1 MPGKNLVTTG
11 DLVAINTEN
20 NKFTI
25 NLGNITDEYLVE
37 YDTGITSEAKLNNS
51 SSISFK
57 NNAIIYQGPDES
69 VVTNTATKTVL
80 VPKGPNLKK
89 SFVASI
95 GYDDAKFITW
105 TVDVNLSE
113 INLKTHLF
121 SDAIGDWQKLD
132 TGYPIKVYPLSIDN
146 TKTSNNVSQLAAL
159 IKDTQYTVN
168 LGENP
173 IRDFSIDFGSDIT
186 SAYRIVYRTIITDK
200 QTHNFINDGYIGV
213 NDGTPDVKSNVNAN
227 ISNHFSKSN
236 TGINY
241 STKVLGWTLTV
252 DPIQKAINN
261 LVITDTLMP
270 ELMMTDAQFGA
281 LEVKRGGVLM
291 SKGVGEDYTITD
303 RKSHV

>member
-241 STKVLGWTLTV
+241 STKVLG
-252 DPIQKAINN
+252 
-261 LVITDTLMP
+261 
-270 ELMMTDAQFGA
+270 
-281 LEVKRGGVLM
+281 
-291 SKGVGEDYTITD
+291 
-303 RKSHV
+303 